1 MRVVLLQHLTDGSG
15 GLAVPLVVEHPL
27 VEHRVED
34 PAMDG
39 LEAVADVGKRAPDDD
54 GHRVVEIRLTHLVFD
69 GDGHELWTGCFCHS
83 SASGKEGVLYSFC
96 RLPAIGN
103 SGVRAA

>member
-1 MRVVLLQHLTDGSG
+1 MELATLYYVALDLETT
-15 GLAVPLVVEHPL
+15 GLSAATE
-27 VEHRVED
+27 RI
-34 PAMDG
+34 
-39 LEAVADVGKRAPDDD
+39 
-54 GHRVVEIRLTHLVFD
+54 VEIGAVRFD